1 MAIPLRGL
9 HRSAGASGAGA
20 WSAGSAGCASAA
32 AALLPGKALE
42 NYWIL
47 WIFHNLPLLSLF
59 LLEITIFNGKT
70 HYKWP
75 FSIAMLNYQRV
86 DQLLL
91 LPVADFR
98 DLVSDFRPCEWQT
111 VGPQPKSRPWNSK
124 TGPAQPSGHMDST
137 EERSQAVGKLKIEF
151 TASLS
156 LRSNHSS
163 SN

>member
-20 WSAGSAGCASAA
+20 WSAGCAGCASAA

-86 DQLLL
+86 PL
-91 LPVADFR
+91 
-98 DLVSDFRPCEWQT
+98 
-111 VGPQPKSRPWNSK
+111 
-124 TGPAQPSGHMDST
+124 
-137 EERSQAVGKLKIEF
+137 
-151 TASLS
+151 LS
-156 LRSNHSS
+156 LFLYVFLSLFCFIYSFITHCIFLEFNSWHTFLY
-163 SN
+163 NVICPIICI